1 MEQKGC
7 CPVISIEADV
17 SIAMRYLSPKEREEW
32 IIELLETIREDG
44 EITKIREIV
53 NKSKWDEQ

>member
-1 MEQKGC
+1 
-7 CPVISIEADV
+7 VISIEADV